1 VESHDDGLYQYCLE
15 LGLKNPSVRV
25 KKIKPQSLVKVN
37 GFPLYI
43 TGKTGNQ
50 FVVRNACN
58 LVLDYYWI
66 WYIHAIDK
74 CNSSGKISGEII
86 AEDNVKLYDEL
97 MDKHKN
103 GIYSKRPNPVGD
115 MLEKGREKFVNIDI
129 DRQIYVLTQILNL
142 SLICNSASADLREI
156 GGSSKSGVTLISKK
170 IMSYSEFKLINCSP
184 TGLYTKEV
192 DLLTV

>member
-1 VESHDDGLYQYCLE
+1 M
-15 LGLKNPSVRV
+15 
-25 KKIKPQSLVKVN
+25 
-37 GFPLYI
+37 YI
-43 TGKTGNQ
+43 TAGAKKQMT
-50 FVVRNACN
+50 VRNACN
-58 LVLDYYWI
+58 LVLEPYWN

-86 AEDNVKLYDEL
+86 SEDNVKLYDEL
-97 MDKHKN
+97 TAKHKN

-115 MLEKGREKFVNIDI
+115 MLESGREKFVNLGV

-142 SLICNSASADLREI
+142 SLICNSALADLREI
-156 GGSSKSGVTLISKK
+156 GGSSKTGVTLINKK
-170 IMSYSEFKLINCSP
+170 ITGHFEFKLINCSP